1 MSRVCQVMAMMAK
14 SDVNHNSSNMKS
26 KNQPSES
33 NNNSISIKS
42 EVIKSDMRDMRDDD
56 NDQTSNDAC
65 DDPDTEYISVPT
77 SPSAVHGMTSFD
89 YEEEEEEDGS
99 NENSSG
105 EWPDENRDESPVDDD
120 MDGEQT
126 GRLAIG
132 YSSSSSISPTN
143 HMSMHQSSLVNG
155 SSPASLTMDKKSLE
169 FCVVCGDKASGR
181 HYGAISCE
189 GCKGFFKRSVRKQLN
204 YACRANQDCEV
215 TKHHRNRCQY
225 CRLQKC
231 LSMGM
236 RADHCQP
243 ERKPLAVE
251 SGSPTPTAL
260 SLPPN
265 TLLQP
270 ASRPASKS
278 SNSSTSHTSHRP
290 IFPKPTAMTHD
301 LSNLLESSQSAL
313 STIMENGSHPAN
325 GDLSTLANVV
335 SNLVALR
342 HVAAAAVTLNSA
354 DAADEKPLN
363 MTKQAP
369 DGARQLSR
377 SSNRQQLSTSEPV
390 TPDNYAVEVEHLRA
404 DLAQISTNIAALV
417 EALLDIGARINR
429 IQRRLTTGQD

>member
-1 MSRVCQVMAMMAK
+1 MPRVCQVMAK
-14 SDVNHNSSNMKS
+14 PDTNHNSSIMKN
-26 KNQPSES
+26 KNQTSES
-33 NNNSISIKS
+33 NNNSIKS
-42 EVIKSDMRDMRDDD
+42 EVITSDMKDEDAEDL
-56 NDQTSNDAC
+56 TSNDAC
-65 DDPDTEYISVPT
+65 DPDTEYISVPT

-120 MDGEQT
+120 MDGDVNRADQ
-126 GRLAIG
+126 LAIG
-132 YSSSSSISPTN
+132 YSSSSSISPN
-143 HMSMHQSSLVNG
+143 HLSAHHNSLLNGGSS
-155 SSPASLTMDKKSLE
+155 SSPAAERKGLE

-251 SGSPTPTAL
+251 SGSPTPTLA
-260 SLPPN
+260 LPPN
-265 TLLQP
+265 TILNSQP
-270 ASRPASKS
+270 TVRSAPKQ
-278 SNSSTSHTSHRP
+278 SNSSQRP
-290 IFPKPTAMTHD
+290 IFPKPSTTMPHE

-313 STIMENGSHPAN
+313 STIMENGSHATN
-325 GDLSTLANVV
+325 GTDLSTLANVV

-342 HVAAAAVTLNSA
+342 QVAAAAVTLNSSEA
-354 DAADEKPLN
+354 VDEKPLN
-363 MTKQAP
+363 MSKQGS
-369 DGARQLSR
+369 DSTRQASR
-377 SSNRQQLSTSEPV
+377 SHRQQQSGGETVS
-390 TPDNYAVEVEHLRA
+390 PDNNYAVEVEHLRT

-429 IQRRLTTGQD
+429 IQRRLTAGQE

>member
-1 MSRVCQVMAMMAK
+1 MSRLCQLTMAK
-14 SDVNHNSSNMKS
+14 ADDKHNSVKSNG
-26 KNQPSES
+26 
-33 NNNSISIKS
+33 NSSSGNSGGNSMGLKLKT
-42 EVIKSDMRDMRDDD
+42 EVLAADME
-56 NDQTSNDAC
+56 QTSSDAC
-65 DDPDTEYISVPT
+65 DPDTEYISVPT

-99 NENSSG
+99 GENSSG
-105 EWPDENRDESPVDDD
+105 EWPETRDDSPVDD
-120 MDGEQT
+120 MDAECAEP

-132 YSSSSSISPTN
+132 YSSSSSISPTA
-143 HMSMHQSSLVNG
+143 QAGGGGLGG
-155 SSPASLTMDKKSLE
+155 SPPTGDRKAAEL
-169 FCVVCGDKASGR
+169 CVVCGDKASGR

-243 ERKPLAVE
+243 ERKPLAVDAD
-251 SGSPTPTAL
+251 GAL
-260 SLPPN
+260 LPPN
-265 TLLQP
+265 TLLSSPAPRVQP
-270 ASRPASKS
+270 KAAAVAAPPALAP
-278 SNSSTSHTSHRP
+278 RP
-290 IFPKPTAMTHD
+290 IFPKPAHD

-313 STIMENGSHPAN
+313 SCIMENGSHAAN

-342 HVAAAAVTLNSA
+342 QVAAAAVSLNAA
-354 DAADEKPLN
+354 DAASDEKPLN
-363 MTKQAP
+363 MSKQA
-369 DGARQLSR
+369 DGSRQASR
-377 SSNRQQLSTSEPV
+377 CSRQPSSACEPV
-390 TPDNYAVEVEHLRA
+390 TPDNYAVEVEHLRT

>member
-1 MSRVCQVMAMMAK
+1 MALAK
-14 SDVNHNSSNMKS
+14 SDANHNSIMKN

-33 NNNSISIKS
+33 NNNNNNNSEMSIKS
-42 EVIKSDMRDMRDDD
+42 EVITSDMKDHEEE
-56 NDQTSNDAC
+56 TSNDVC
-65 DDPDTEYISVPT
+65 DPDTEYISVPT

-105 EWPDENRDESPVDDD
+105 EWPDENRDESPLDDD
-120 MDGEQT
+120 MDGMDQ
-126 GRLAIG
+126 GQGCDRLTIG
-132 YSSSSSISPTN
+132 YSSSSSISPN
-143 HMSMHQSSLVNG
+143 HLTIHHPGGLMNG
-155 SSPASLTMDKKSLE
+155 SSQSPALDKKNLE

-251 SGSPTPTAL
+251 SGSPTPAL
-260 SLPPN
+260 TLPASSLLN
-265 TLLQP
+265 SQP
-270 ASRPASKS
+270 APSARPASKS
-278 SNSSTSHTSHRP
+278 SNSSATSSHSHRP
-290 IFPKPTAMTHD
+290 IFPKPTAMAHD
-301 LSNLLESSQSAL
+301 LSNLIESSQSAL

-342 HVAAAAVTLNSA
+342 QVAAAAVTLNSA
-354 DAADEKPLN
+354 DAVDEKPLN
-363 MTKQAP
+363 MTKQA
-369 DGARQLSR
+369 DGTRHVSR
-377 SSNRQQLSTSEPV
+377 SSRQQASAGEPV

>member
-1 MSRVCQVMAMMAK
+1 MSRVCQVMALMAK
-14 SDVNHNSSNMKS
+14 SDVNHNSSMMKS
-26 KNQPSES
+26 KNQLSES
-33 NNNSISIKS
+33 NNNSIHVKS
-42 EVIKSDMRDMRDDD
+42 EVITSDMT
-56 NDQTSNDAC
+56 NNEQTSDDAC

-120 MDGEQT
+120 MDSDQN
-126 GRLAIG
+126 RLAIC
-132 YSSSSSISPTN
+132 YTSSSSISPN
-143 HMSMHQSSLVNG
+143 HMSMQHNSNVNG
-155 SSPASLTMDKKSLE
+155 SSPAPMDKKNVE

-243 ERKPLAVE
+243 ERKPLAAE
-251 SGSPTPTAL
+251 SSSSPTPTLL

-265 TLLQP
+265 TILQP
-270 ASRPASKS
+270 AVRPASAKS
-278 SNSSTSHTSHRP
+278 SSNASLISHRP
-290 IFPKPTAMTHD
+290 IFPKPSTGMTQD
-301 LSNLLESSQSAL
+301 LSSLLESSQSAL

-342 HVAAAAVTLNSA
+342 QVAAAAVTLNSSE
-354 DAADEKPLN
+354 AADEKPLN

-369 DGARQLSR
+369 DGARQVSR
-377 SSNRQQLSTSEPV
+377 STNRLQQQQQQTFDPV

>member
-1 MSRVCQVMAMMAK
+1 MK
-14 SDVNHNSSNMKS
+14 NKNS
-26 KNQPSES
+26 SES
-33 NNNSISIKS
+33 NNNSIGLNLKS
-42 EVIKSDMRDMRDDD
+42 ELITSDMKDEDAEDL
-56 NDQTSNDAC
+56 TSNDAC
-65 DDPDTEYISVPT
+65 DPDTEYISVPT

-120 MDGEQT
+120 MDGDANRSDQ
-126 GRLAIG
+126 LAIG
-132 YSSSSSISPTN
+132 YSSSSSISPN
-143 HMSMHQSSLVNG
+143 HLSVHHNSLLNGGG
-155 SSPASLTMDKKSLE
+155 SSCSPAADRKGLE

-251 SGSPTPTAL
+251 SGSPTPPQA
-260 SLPPN
+260 LPPN
-265 TLLQP
+265 TILNSQP
-270 ASRPASKS
+270 TARSSSKPTA
-278 SNSSTSHTSHRP
+278 NSQSQRP
-290 IFPKPTAMTHD
+290 IFPKPSTAMPHE

-313 STIMENGSHPAN
+313 STIMENGSHATN
-325 GDLSTLANVV
+325 GTDLSTLANVV

-342 HVAAAAVTLNSA
+342 QVAAAAVTLNSSESG
-354 DAADEKPLN
+354 DEKPLN
-363 MTKQAP
+363 MSKQADNNSSRP
-369 DGARQLSR
+369 NAR
-377 SSNRQQLSTSEPV
+377 RQQQSSGASDAV
-390 TPDNYAVEVEHLRA
+390 TPDNYAVEVEHLRT
-404 DLAQISTNIAALV
+404 DLAQISTNIATLV

-429 IQRRLTTGQD
+429 IQRRLTAGQE

>member
-1 MSRVCQVMAMMAK
+1 MSRVCQVMAK
-14 SDVNHNSSNMKS
+14 PDPNHNTSVMKN

-33 NNNSISIKS
+33 NNNSIGLNLKS
-42 EVIKSDMRDMRDDD
+42 EVITSDIKDEDAEDL
-56 NDQTSNDAC
+56 TSNEAC
-65 DDPDTEYISVPT
+65 DPDTEYISVPT

-120 MDGEQT
+120 MDGDANRSDQ
-126 GRLAIG
+126 LAIG
-132 YSSSSSISPTN
+132 YSSSSSISPN
-143 HMSMHQSSLVNG
+143 HLSVHHNSLLNGGSS
-155 SSPASLTMDKKSLE
+155 SSPATDRKGLE

-251 SGSPTPTAL
+251 SGSPTPTLA
-260 SLPPN
+260 LPPN
-265 TLLQP
+265 TILNSQP
-270 ASRPASKS
+270 TCR
-278 SNSSTSHTSHRP
+278 STSKTTNASSQNQRP
-290 IFPKPTAMTHD
+290 IFPKPSTTMPHE

-313 STIMENGSHPAN
+313 STIMENGSHAAN
-325 GDLSTLANVV
+325 GTDLSTLANVV

-342 HVAAAAVTLNSA
+342 QVAAAAVTLNSS

-363 MTKQAP
+363 MSKQADNSRP
-369 DGARQLSR
+369 NAR
-377 SSNRQQLSTSEPV
+377 SSRQQQQSSDAV
-390 TPDNYAVEVEHLRA
+390 TPDNYAVEVENLRT

-429 IQRRLTTGQD
+429 IQRRLTTGQE